1 MVWFNVFV
9 FGVAEMF
16 AGKAIAGYEGIA
28 CCFNEFVVDE
38 KIFRTEMRI

>member
-1 MVWFNVFV
+1 MVWFDVFV

-16 AGKAIAGYEGIA
+16 AGKAIAG
-28 CCFNEFVVDE
+28 CFNEFVVDE